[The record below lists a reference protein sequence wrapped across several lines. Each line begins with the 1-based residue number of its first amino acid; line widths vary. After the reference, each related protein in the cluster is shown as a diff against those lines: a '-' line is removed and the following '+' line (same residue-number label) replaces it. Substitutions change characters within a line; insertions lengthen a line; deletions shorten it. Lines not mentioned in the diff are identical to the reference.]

1 MNTQKSIFTQIMS
14 FIPRYEFYKYVK
26 KYNGHYKVH
35 SFTCW
40 EQFLCMSFAQLT
52 NRESLRDIEAC
63 LCSLNKK
70 LHNIG
75 IHSKISRSTLARAN
89 ETRDWQIYR
98 DLGVS
103 LIQRAN
109 KLYTNDD
116 FSNDLKN
123 IVYALDSTSVELNVR
138 LFPWAKYGKNHGA
151 VCMHTLLNLRGNI
164 PSVIV
169 ITDKKV
175 SELKVLGQLNIEA
188 TAIYIMDR
196 GYIDFSRFYKIHQQ
210 DAFFITRTKK
220 DFKFMRLYS
229 NKVDKNIGLKCDQV
243 IRLKSNESLKK
254 FPEKFRRIKYK
265 DQDTNKKLVFITNNF
280 SLSAKTIVDLY
291 KSRWQIELFFKWIK
305 QHLRIKTFYGRSE
318 NAVKT
323 QIWIAVSIYV
333 LVAIIKKEL
342 KITQNLY
349 TILQILSI
357 SLFEKVTILQA
368 LSDNRS
374 QRTSQNEAQM
384 SLF

>member
-1 MNTQKSIFTQIMS
+1 
-14 FIPRYEFYKYVK
+14 
-26 KYNGHYKVH
+26 
-35 SFTCW
+35 
-40 EQFLCMSFAQLT
+40 
-52 NRESLRDIEAC
+52 
-63 LCSLNKK
+63 
-70 LHNIG
+70 
-75 IHSKISRSTLARAN
+75 
-89 ETRDWQIYR
+89 
-98 DLGVS
+98 
-103 LIQRAN
+103 
-109 KLYTNDD
+109 
-116 FSNDLKN
+116 
-123 IVYALDSTSVELNVR
+123 
-138 LFPWAKYGKNHGA
+138 
-151 VCMHTLLNLRGNI
+151 MHTLLNLRGNI

-175 SELKVLGQLNIEA
+175 PELKVLDQLNIEA

-196 GYIDFSRFYKIHQQ
+196 GYIDFARFYKIHQQ
-210 DAFFITRTKK
+210 DAFFITRTEKV
-220 DFKFMRLYS
+220 FKFMRLYS

-280 SLSAKTIVDLY
+280 SLSAKTIVDLS

-357 SLFEKVTILQA
+357 SLFEKVPILQA